1 MLKCS
6 ARREPRRVLKRSM
19 KSTVSARATK
29 EERATLS
36 VWPLRI
42 CYRGVKCHGAK
53 WHRWKKV
60 NRDGLM
66 RNFFRLRA
74 RKAARGRAEIRG
86 FWENRGVVFGC
97 TESSQL
103 SLEVSASSSDTPE
116 DLVVAREYAELT
128 AANASEEELL
138 AWATRQE
145 KWDFVP

>member
-1 MLKCS
+1 
-6 ARREPRRVLKRSM
+6 M
-19 KSTVSARATK
+19 KSTVSMRATK

-42 CYRGVKCHGAK
+42 CYRGLKCHGAK

-60 NRDGLM
+60 NRDGSM
-66 RNFFRLRA
+66 RSFFRFRA
-74 RKAARGRAEIRG
+74 QKAARGRAEIRA
-86 FWENRGVVFGC
+86 FWESRGVAFASA
-97 TESSQL
+97 ESSRL
-103 SLEVSASSSDTPE
+103 SLEASTSSSDTPE
-116 DLVVAREYAELT
+116 DLVVAREYAELM